1 MKKFLKSIV
10 KAFSEV
16 DWANVPKAVYVRYI
30 LAFIAIVNS
39 ILVGCGLHPLDIAEN
54 DIYMV
59 VSVIFSVL
67 VIIVNTYKDNPT
79 SKEGIMSASIRNMLK
94 EMDDLK
100 ESGVLDELEEW
111 LASKKRAE
119 PKEKSDSE
127 ADTNISDETK
137 PEDAE
142 SSDAEDK

>member
-111 LASKKRAE
+111 LASKKRDE

-127 ADTNISDETK
+127 ADVNISDETK

>member
-30 LAFIAIVNS
+30 LAFITIINS

-111 LASKKRAE
+111 LASKKRDE
-119 PKEKSDSE
+119 PKEKSESE
-127 ADTNISDETK
+127 ADTNINNETK
-137 PEDAE
+137 PEDAK

>member
-1 MKKFLKSIV
+1 MKKFFKSILR
-10 KAFSEV
+10 AFSEV

-39 ILVGCGLHPLDIAEN
+39 VLVGFGLHPLNIAEN
-54 DIYMV
+54 DVYMV
-59 VSVIFSVL
+59 VSVIFSIL

-79 SKEGIMSASIRNMLK
+79 SKEGILSASIRNMLK

-111 LASKKRAE
+111 LASKKRDE
-119 PKEKSDSE
+119 PEEKKPESDAGNIIEKETPEDEKSSE
-127 ADTNISDETK
+127 AKDE
-137 PEDAE
+137 
-142 SSDAEDK
+142 

>member
-16 DWANVPKAVYVRYI
+16 DWANVPKAVYIRYI

-54 DIYMV
+54 DVYMV

-111 LASKKRAE
+111 LASKKRDE

>member
-1 MKKFLKSIV
+1 MRKFFKSIL

-30 LAFIAIVNS
+30 LALIAIVNS
-39 ILVGCGLHPLDIAEN
+39 VLVGCGLHPLNVAEN
-54 DIYMV
+54 DVYMV

-111 LASKKRAE
+111 LASKKRDE
-119 PKEKSDSE
+119 PEKEKSESDAGNTIE
-127 ADTNISDETK
+127 KETPEDET
-137 PEDAE
+137 

>member
-30 LAFIAIVNS
+30 LAFIAIINS
-39 ILVGCGLHPLDIAEN
+39 ILVGCGLHPLDVAEN
-54 DIYMV
+54 DVYMV

-67 VIIVNTYKDNPT
+67 GIIVNTYKDNPT

-111 LASKKRAE
+111 IASKKRDE

-127 ADTNISDETK
+127 ADVNINDKTK
-137 PEDAE
+137 PEDAK
-142 SSDAEDK
+142 SSDTEDK

>member
-1 MKKFLKSIV
+1 MKKFFKSILR
-10 KAFSEV
+10 AFSEV

-30 LAFIAIVNS
+30 LAIIAIVNS
-39 ILVGCGLHPLDIAEN
+39 VLVGCGLHPLKVAEN
-54 DIYMV
+54 DVYMV

-111 LASKKRAE
+111 LASKKRDE
-119 PKEKSDSE
+119 PKEKSDSK
-127 ADTNISDETK
+127 ADVNINDKTK

>member
-39 ILVGCGLHPLDIAEN
+39 ILVGCGLHPLDVAEN
-54 DIYMV
+54 DVYMV

-111 LASKKRAE
+111 LASKKRDE
-119 PKEKSDSE
+119 PKEKSESE
-127 ADTNISDETK
+127 ADTNINDETK

>member
-39 ILVGCGLHPLDIAEN
+39 ILVGCGLHPLDVAEN
-54 DIYMV
+54 DVYMI

-79 SKEGIMSASIRNMLK
+79 SKEGIVSASIRNMLK

-111 LASKKRAE
+111 LASKKRDE
-119 PKEKSDSE
+119 PKAKSDSE
-127 ADTNISDETK
+127 ADVNINDKTK
-137 PEDAE
+137 PEDAK

>member
-111 LASKKRAE
+111 LASKKRDE
-119 PKEKSDSE
+119 PKEKSESE
-127 ADTNISDETK
+127 SNVNINDETK

-142 SSDAEDK
+142 SSDDKDK

>member
-39 ILVGCGLHPLDIAEN
+39 ILVGCGLHPLDVAEN
-54 DIYMV
+54 DVYMI

-111 LASKKRAE
+111 LASKKRDE

-127 ADTNISDETK
+127 ADANINDKTK
-137 PEDAE
+137 PEDAK

>member
-10 KAFSEV
+10 KAFTEV

-39 ILVGCGLHPLDIAEN
+39 ILVGCGLHPLDVAEN
-54 DIYMV
+54 DVYMI

-111 LASKKRAE
+111 LASKKRDE

-127 ADTNISDETK
+127 ADMNISDKTK
-137 PEDAE
+137 PEDAK